1 MRLLLVAALLLV
13 PAIVYSSGHGEEKVL
28 LKGVRRLLVS
38 VKAAPELTSAEISA
52 SALGKVLETQLSMS
66 GLEVATATEASD
78 ATLLVFL
85 NAVST
90 EPSRGSRHWVVH
102 VGMRLQQPAQLLRNG
117 TLFRGGTW
125 HRSTMFWILP
135 EDEMSR
141 AIKQRVT
148 YLADLLVSDLASANG
163 RVSG

>member
-1 MRLLLVAALLLV
+1 MKLLILAAVLLV
-13 PAIVYSSGHGEEKVL
+13 PAIVYSSGHGEEKAL

-38 VKAAPELTSAEISA
+38 VKTAPELTSAEISA
-52 SALGKVLETQLSMS
+52 SALGKVLEMQLSMS
-66 GLEVATATEASD
+66 GVEVAKAMDASD

-90 EPSRGSRHWVVH
+90 ESTRGSRHWVVH
-102 VGMRLQQPAQLLRNG
+102 VSMRLQQPAQLLRNASI
-117 TLFRGGTW
+117 FRGGTW
-125 HRSTMFWILP
+125 HRSTMFWIHP

-148 YLADLLVSDLASANG
+148 YLADLLVSDLATANG
-163 RVSG
+163 RSSG